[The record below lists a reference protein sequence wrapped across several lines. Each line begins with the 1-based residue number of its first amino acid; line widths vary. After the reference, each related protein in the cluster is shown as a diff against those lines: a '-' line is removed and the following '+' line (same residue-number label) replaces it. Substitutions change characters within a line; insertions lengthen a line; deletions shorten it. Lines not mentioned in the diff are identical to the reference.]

1 MQPCAERSG
10 VEQSERAGLRFG
22 VSRNNPET
30 SDGNGVWGE
39 DPNRSR
45 VATRCRRY
53 GDIVDVDAERARD
66 LFRRDA
72 VGHQRRDPAA
82 VRFPGVNR
90 AQFDEPVERIVDAI
104 AEVHT
109 VRHAP
114 AYRVTRCAPQES
126 SSGTCRALKAAA
138 RTFCLP

>member
-1 MQPCAERSG
+1 MEIGSWA
-10 VEQSERAGLRFG
+10 
-22 VSRNNPET
+22 
-30 SDGNGVWGE
+30 E
-39 DPNRSR
+39 DPNGSR
-45 VATRCRRY
+45 VAPRGRRD

-72 VGHQRRDPAA
+72 VGHQRRDPAM
-82 VRFPGVNR
+82 VRFLGINR
-90 AQFDEPVERIVDAI
+90 AEFDEPIERIVDAI

-126 SSGTCRALKAAA
+126 SGGTCRALEDADADV
-138 RTFCLP
+138 LPPVVP